1 MTIDQKAADSGH
13 PSALKTGLACVAGM
27 LLGLF
32 LLVRW
37 SPDYIQTASG
47 DDAFTYTFQYAF
59 ARGIAY
65 GSGLFHTAGPWSIIY
80 FPQYYP
86 ETFFYML
93 AGQAFIA
100 VLLTWALLRIAL
112 RNAPTPM
119 IGLLFFVGGI
129 GLLGL
134 SADNRFLFLSL
145 ATVLFLPDF
154 RSQRTTLLHFILMIF
169 AALAFLVKGTFLLTS
184 AVVLVVTL
192 LGEFFLGR
200 RFPFISVVFLA
211 ALFAFGAAA
220 GQSPA
225 DVLAYISLTFDV
237 SSGYPERFSEL
248 GSPVELVAFA
258 VIAAVLWAAIWIAE
272 LIKSGQWG
280 AVVALAYGAILFT
293 LFKTGFMRQD
303 GQHVIRAFCT
313 IFVFAPAYVFVN
325 RQWLMRGLQ
334 SLGFS
339 KTGRVAGGN
348 DRRSSSLPLI
358 LASVFGGFVFIL
370 GGYFAYLHPSLWSG
384 KVERIVNQA
393 ISISNLVT
401 HGRRDFDR
409 QHQAAM
415 ARVRAEYPWPQVP
428 GSVAVFS
435 SIQTPAL
442 ANAMDYRFL
451 PTASSYLATT
461 PKADAA
467 NAQFFSDKN
476 APAYIFFRDTYYA
489 NTQTGLAILKNYRP
503 ADTTGAYLIL
513 KRGVSCEANLSPIAQ
528 LHGKWEQPFAL
539 LDTGGLPIWAE
550 INYEPTWL
558 NRLLAL
564 LFQPSQANLILYEGQ
579 KATLIRINKKIAQA
593 GMMISPIL
601 YIDDFAKMFPGQ
613 RAAGSVP
620 PPVTSVRLRAGET
633 GSWLFPPDAWERYFK
648 PDVEIKL
655 FSLKFDCP
663 DLAGK

>member
-1 MTIDQKAADSGH
+1 MTIDQSTADTRYQS
-13 PSALKTGLACVAGM
+13 SLKTRLTSVAGM

-93 AGQAFIA
+93 AGQAFVA
-100 VLLTWALLRIAL
+100 ALLTWVLLRIAF
-112 RNAPTPM
+112 RDAPGPL
-119 IGLLFFVGGI
+119 IGLFFFVGGI

-145 ATVLFLPDF
+145 ATLLFLPKF
-154 RSQRTTLLHFILMIF
+154 HSQRTTTLHFILMIF
-169 AALAFLVKGTFLLTS
+169 SALAFLVKGTFLLTS
-184 AVVLVVTL
+184 AVVLVLTL
-192 LGEFFLGR
+192 LGEIFLGR
-200 RFPFISVVFLA
+200 RLPVNSLVFFI
-211 ALFAFGAAA
+211 ALFVLGVVA
-220 GQSPA
+220 GQSPT

-248 GSPVELVAFA
+248 GSPIELIAFTA
-258 VIAAVLWAAIWIAE
+258 IAAVLWIAIWIAE
-272 LIKSGQWG
+272 LTKSGRWG

-325 RQWLMRGLQ
+325 REWLVRGLQ
-334 SLGFS
+334 DLGFS
-339 KTGRVAGGN
+339 KIGRVTGGN
-348 DRRSSSLPLI
+348 GRGSASLTLM
-358 LASVFGGFVFIL
+358 LTCLFGGLVSIL

-384 KVERIVNQA
+384 KVERVVNQA

-401 HGRRDFDR
+401 HGRRDFDQ

-428 GSVAVFS
+428 GSIAVFS

-503 ADTTGAYLIL
+503 SGTTGSYLIL
-513 KRGVSCEANLSPIAQ
+513 KRGVSCEATFSPLAR
-528 LHGKWEQPFAL
+528 LEGKWEQL
-539 LDTGGLPIWAE
+539 LELPNTSGLPIWAE

-558 NRLLAL
+558 NRILSV

-579 KATLIRINKKIAQA
+579 KATPIRINKKIVHA

-601 YIDDFAKMFPGQ
+601 YINDFAKMFPGQ
-613 RAAGSVP
+613 RAPGSAP
-620 PPVTSVRLRAGET
+620 QPVTSMRLRAGEN
-633 GSWLFPPDAWERYFK
+633 GSWLFPPDAWARYFK

-655 FSLKFDCP
+655 FSLKIDCP
-663 DLAGK
+663 DLTGK

>member
-1 MTIDQKAADSGH
+1 MTIAQNAAGTAH
-13 PSALKTGLACVAGM
+13 RPALKRWGAWVAGM
-27 LLGLF
+27 MLGLF

-93 AGQAFIA
+93 AGQTFVA
-100 VLLTWALLRIAL
+100 VLLSWILLRIAL
-112 RNAPTPM
+112 RHAPGPL
-119 IGLLFFVGGI
+119 IAIFYFVGSI

-154 RSQRTTLLHFILMIF
+154 RALRTTPLHFILMIF

-184 AVVLVVTL
+184 AVVLVLTL
-192 LGEFFLGR
+192 FGEIFLGR
-200 RFPFISVVFLA
+200 RFPFMFIAFFV
-211 ALFAFGAAA
+211 ALFAFGGAA

-225 DVLAYISLTFDV
+225 DVAAYVSLTFDV

-248 GSPVELVAFA
+248 GSPVELIAFA
-258 VIAAVLWAAIWIAE
+258 AIAAMLWAVIWIAE
-272 LIKSGQWG
+272 LTKNGRWG

-325 RQWLMRGLQ
+325 REWLPRGLQ
-334 SLGFS
+334 IIGLPAISAASGG
-339 KTGRVAGGN
+339 TG
-348 DRRSSSLPLI
+348 
-358 LASVFGGFVFIL
+358 LASRPLALGYVFGALVVIA
-370 GGYFAYLHPSLWSG
+370 GGYFAYLHPSLWTG
-384 KVERIVNQA
+384 KIDRLSNQA
-393 ISISNLVT
+393 ASISNLVM

-415 ARVRAEYPWPQVP
+415 AKVRAEYSWPQVP

-442 ANAMDYRFL
+442 ANGMDYRFL

-476 APAYIFFRDTYYA
+476 APTYIFFGDAYYA

-503 ADTTGAYLIL
+503 AGSSGSYLIL
-513 KRGVSCEANLSPIAQ
+513 KRAVSCGAAFTPLARLEW
-528 LHGKWEQPFAL
+528 KWEQPL
-539 LDTGGLPIWAE
+539 ELPNTGGLPIWAE

-558 NRLLAL
+558 NWLLGL
-564 LFQPSQANLILYEGQ
+564 LFQPSQANLILYEDQ
-579 KATLIRINKKIAQA
+579 KATSVRINRKVVQA
-593 GMMISPIL
+593 GIMISPIL
-601 YIDDFAKMFPGQ
+601 YIDDFANMFPGQ
-613 RAAGSVP
+613 RTAGSVP
-620 PPVTSVRLRAGET
+620 QPVTSVRLRAGEA
-633 GSWLFPPDAWERYFK
+633 GSWLFPPDASARYFK

-655 FSLKFDCP
+655 FSLRFDCP
-663 DLAGK
+663 DPANAK